1 MKDLIRI
8 PVVASGRAEKVKQFL
23 SVFENTGVDAAPAAG
38 VFHRGEYT
46 VGQVKKYLSQHGV
59 HTFDRLFWRRMMFS
73 KDQINWEK
81 VNGFGS
87 CCGSGWVDT

>member
-8 PVVASGRAEKVKQFL
+8 PVVASGEQESQTFFIC
-23 SVFENTGVDAAPAAG
+23 FENTGVDAALAAG

-59 HTFDRLFWRRMMFS
+59 HVRPVIL
-73 KDQINWEK
+73 EK
-81 VNGFGS
+81 NDVF
-87 CCGSGWVDT
+87 